1 MFIAYL
7 FFFLLLFGL
16 LFERLRSVLSP
27 WLSGLDVSRSA
38 RQLGRS
44 PAWVRVSIFLAPL
57 VSRFV
62 KSDPE
67 LRQRLLMVGLPPTYR
82 EDGFAVTRV
91 MSTLIVFFVG
101 ALLGSPLGWSFWNVL
116 SFSALAFFFP
126 ILVLRV
132 AIQRSINA
140 LERDLPVFLDGVA
153 ISLAGGYG
161 LTSALSLS
169 TEQFSARDSSL
180 SLSMTRLVSD
190 LRSGYDKESAFKR
203 LRDQTISEGLRRFA
217 VACLTSEAGGSDL
230 SRVIEQQAKSLR
242 RLRLSQMERRA
253 MEAPVKMLA
262 PLVLCIFPSTFVIVL
277 APLLRGLSSV
287 FS

>member
-82 EDGFAVTRV
+82 ED
-91 MSTLIVFFVG
+91 
-101 ALLGSPLGWSFWNVL
+101 
-116 SFSALAFFFP
+116 
-126 ILVLRV
+126 
-132 AIQRSINA
+132 
-140 LERDLPVFLDGVA
+140 
-153 ISLAGGYG
+153 
-161 LTSALSLS
+161 SLS
-169 TEQFSARDSSL
+169 
-180 SLSMTRLVSD
+180 
-190 LRSGYDKESAFKR
+190 
-203 LRDQTISEGLRRFA
+203 
-217 VACLTSEAGGSDL
+217 
-230 SRVIEQQAKSLR
+230 
-242 RLRLSQMERRA
+242 
-253 MEAPVKMLA
+253 
-262 PLVLCIFPSTFVIVL
+262 
-277 APLLRGLSSV
+277 
-287 FS
+287 